1 MSLPPPYPNHWPWR
15 LLECLVHVLQG
26 AGGAVLLMG
35 LNRLFKPGTRALT
48 DSEIALARP
57 VFGTSLAYERVRID
71 ARARVMCRR
80 RGMAYVAFN
89 VINAWGALSPAHFIH
104 ELTHIWQYQ
113 HVGAVYIPR
122 ALHAQRTE
130 MGYNYGGPAVLQK
143 AAAAGKS
150 LLDFNYEQQAD
161 VVADYF
167 CLKNDLR
174 PRWCPPDPHYLP
186 VFEKLIRRA
195 GIDLQ
200 PFAS

>member
-1 MSLPPPYPNHWPWR
+1 MLPPPYPRHWPWR
-15 LLECLVHVLQG
+15 VLELLIRVLQG
-26 AGGAVLLMG
+26 IGFPFLLMG

-48 DSEIALARP
+48 ASEIALAHS
-57 VFGTSLAYERVRID
+57 VFGAAIVYERVRID

-89 VINAWGALSPAHFIH
+89 VINAWGPLSPAHFIH
-104 ELTHIWQYQ
+104 EMVHVWQYQ
-113 HVGAVYIPR
+113 RFGAVYIPR
-122 ALHAQRTE
+122 ALYAQRTT
-130 MGYNYGGPAVLQK
+130 MGYNYGGPVALQK
-143 AAAAGKS
+143 AAAAEKS

-161 VVADYF
+161 IVADYF
-167 CLKNDLR
+167 CLKNGLR
-174 PRWCPPDPHYLP
+174 PRWCPPDRYFLP